1 MAEATGGFAEAQHVV
16 PEVRMPACP
25 GYKKFFNRGMDRQ
38 ATEGLRLR
46 PRCILT
52 GFYCT
57 VRLMVL
63 EVPDPGFW
71 LLNVMVPAAMT
82 SEAGMATVSCVLL
95 T

>member
-1 MAEATGGFAEAQHVV
+1 MAEVTGGFAEAQHVV
-16 PEVRMPACP
+16 PEVRMPASW
-25 GYKKFFNRGMDRQ
+25 YRKSFNRGMDRQ

-46 PRCILT
+46 PLCILT